1 MVASLQE
8 HLHEYHYIGL
18 TLKKNII
25 AVITRDRLIDENL
38 KRQILKIVLLC
49 TCRLFLLT
57 KIFQYTRDW
66 LKAFQLLRI
75 FFVQYTQLA
84 SYCVDNNNNFSV
96 DQVDLYMNWVNTSL
110 FTILRKFP
118 TLNLPIKSHPS
129 LRQEFFLM

>member
-66 LKAFQLLRI
+66 LKVF
-75 FFVQYTQLA
+75 
-84 SYCVDNNNNFSV
+84 
-96 DQVDLYMNWVNTSL
+96 
-110 FTILRKFP
+110 
-118 TLNLPIKSHPS
+118 
-129 LRQEFFLM
+129 